1 MTRIVLSLSLV
12 SFLASSSLAGDW
24 HGWRGPHGD
33 GTSEEKGV
41 PLTWSATEN
50 VKWKV
55 PLDGLGNST
64 PIVVGERVFIAH
76 APAKSK
82 LRTLQCFNRNNGELL
97 WKKEVEYA
105 DPEATHGTNPY
116 CSSSPVSDGAM
127 VVVYHG
133 SPGLFAYD
141 MEGKELWKADLGK
154 VEHIWGFG
162 SSPVIQDGL
171 VITNAG
177 PGLNA
182 AVIAVKATD
191 GKEVWRKEYGA
202 MKSPKIEDY
211 RGSWSTPVLYK
222 EGDQVL
228 MLLSLP
234 EKLYA
239 VNPRTGEEVWSCGGL
254 SKLVYTSPLVGK
266 DAVVAMCGY
275 TGPAM
280 GVRRGGKGDVTETH
294 RLWLTDKPNPQRI
307 GSGIIVGDYLYILN
321 ETGIAWCLDPKTG
334 EKKWEKRLGGP
345 LSWSSMCQADG
356 RLYVT
361 NFNGDTYV
369 LEADPDDCKVL
380 AENKIGEQ
388 TRGSL
393 AFSNGQVFLRT
404 HKNLYC
410 FEAKK

>member
-1 MTRIVLSLSLV
+1 MHRTLIALTVLV
-12 SFLASSSLAGDW
+12 FFGTFSLAGDW
-24 HGWRGPHGD
+24 NGWRGPHGD
-33 GTSEEKGV
+33 GTSDEKGV

-55 PLDGLGNST
+55 PLDGPGNST

-82 LRTLQCFNRNNGELL
+82 LRTLQCYNRDSGSLL
-97 WKKEVEYA
+97 WKREVEYGDA
-105 DPEATHGTNPY
+105 EATHGTNPY
-116 CSSSPVSDGAM
+116 CSSSPASDGKM

-141 MEGKELWKADLGK
+141 MDGKELWKADLGK

-162 SSPVIQDGL
+162 SSPVIHEGL

-182 AVIAVKATD
+182 AVIAVNASD
-191 GKEVWRKEYGA
+191 GKEVWRKEYGT
-202 MKSPKIEDY
+202 MKSPKADDY
-211 RGSWSTPVLYK
+211 RGSWSTPVMFK
-222 EGDQVL
+222 EGDQTL

-239 VNPRTGEEVWSCGGL
+239 VNPKTGEEAWSCGGL

-266 DAVVAMCGY
+266 EEVVAMCGY

-280 GVRRGGKGDVTETH
+280 GVKRGGKGDVTESH

-321 ETGIAWCLDPKTG
+321 ETGVAWCLDPKTG
-334 EKKWEKRLGGP
+334 EKKWEKRLGAG
-345 LSWSSMCQADG
+345 SWSSMCLADD
-356 RLYVT
+356 RLYIT
-361 NFNGDTYV
+361 NFDGNTHV
-369 LEADPDDCKVL
+369 LEADPTECKIL
-380 AENKIGEQ
+380 AENKIGEK
-388 TRGSL
+388 TNGSL

>member
-1 MTRIVLSLSLV
+1 MIRDLTFVAIAA
-12 SFLASSSLAGDW
+12 LASSSVLAGDW
-24 HGWRGPHGD
+24 QGWRGPHGD
-33 GTSEEKGV
+33 GTSDEKGA

-55 PLDGLGNST
+55 PLDGPGNST

-82 LRTLQCFNRNNGELL
+82 LRTLQCYNRNSGSLL
-97 WKKEVEYA
+97 WKREVEYGN
-105 DPEATHGTNPY
+105 PEATHGTNPY
-116 CSSSPVSDGAM
+116 CSSSPVTDGKM

-162 SSPVIQDGL
+162 SSPVIHEGL

-182 AVIAVKATD
+182 AVIAVNAAD

-202 MKSPKIEDY
+202 MKSPKAEDY
-211 RGSWSTPVLYK
+211 RGSWSTPILFQ
-222 EGDQVL
+222 EGDQTL

-234 EKLYA
+234 ERLYA
-239 VNPRTGEEVWSCGGL
+239 VNPKSGEEVWSCGGL
-254 SKLVYTSPLVGK
+254 SKLVYTSPLIGK
-266 DAVVAMCGY
+266 KEVVAMCGY

-280 GVRRGGKGDVTETH
+280 GVKRGGKGDVTETH
-294 RLWLTDKPNPQRI
+294 RLWLSDKPNPQRI
-307 GSGIIVGDYLYILN
+307 GSGIIIGDYVYILN

-334 EKKWEKRLGGP
+334 EKKWEQRLGAG
-345 LSWSSMCQADG
+345 SWSSMCQADG
-356 RLYVT
+356 RLYIT
-361 NFNGDTYV
+361 NFDGNTHV
-369 LEADPDDCKVL
+369 LEADPTACKIL
-380 AENKIGEQ
+380 AENKIGEK
-388 TRGSL
+388 TNGSL

>member
-1 MTRIVLSLSLV
+1 MKRCSLLLSLTL
-12 SFLASSSLAGDW
+12 LASVSLAGDW
-24 HGWRGPHGD
+24 HAWRGPHGD
-33 GTSEEKGV
+33 GTSEEQGA

-55 PLDGLGNST
+55 PLDGPGNST
-64 PIVVGERVFIAH
+64 PIVVGQKVFISH

-82 LRTLQCFNRNNGELL
+82 LRTLQCFNRNSGELL
-97 WKKEVEYA
+97 WRKDVEYSEQ
-105 DPEATHGTNPY
+105 EATHGTNPY
-116 CSSSPVSDGAM
+116 CSSSPVSDGAR

-133 SPGLFAYD
+133 SAGLFAYD
-141 MEGKELWKADLGK
+141 MDGKELWKADLGK

-162 SSPVIQDGL
+162 SSPVLHEGL
-171 VITNAG
+171 VILNSG

-182 AVIAVKATD
+182 AVIALKSSD

-202 MKSPKIEDY
+202 IRSEKVEEY
-211 RGSWSTPVLYK
+211 RGSWSTPILFK

-234 EKLYA
+234 EKLYV
-239 VNPRTGEEVWSCGGL
+239 VNPHTGEEVWSCAGL

-275 TGPAM
+275 GGPAM
-280 GVRRGGKGDVTETH
+280 SVRRGGKGDVTATH

-307 GSGIIVGDYLYILN
+307 GSGIILGDFVYIVN
-321 ETGIAWCLDPKTG
+321 ENGVAWCLDVNSG
-334 EKKWEKRLGGP
+334 EKKWEQRLG
-345 LSWSSMCQADG
+345 SANTWSSICQADG
-356 RLYVT
+356 RLYIA
-361 NFNGDTYV
+361 NFNGDTFV
-369 LEADPDDCKVL
+369 LEADPSGCKIL
-380 AENKIGEQ
+380 AENKIGEE
-388 TRGSL
+388 TKGSL